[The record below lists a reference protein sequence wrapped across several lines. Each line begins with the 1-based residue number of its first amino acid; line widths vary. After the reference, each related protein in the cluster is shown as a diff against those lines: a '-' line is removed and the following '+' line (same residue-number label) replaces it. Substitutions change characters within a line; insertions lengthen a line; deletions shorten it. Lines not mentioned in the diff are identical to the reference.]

1 MAFFVKKNNL
11 FLQEIEVCLSNVNSF
26 KKGSLMLLIIEKLFP
41 RREKGDV

>member
-26 KKGSLMLLIIEKLFP
+26 KKGSLMLLIEKLFP